1 LPTIDDR
8 SKSVSGSLTSGT
20 NRKWIDSVYVGAI
33 TTMSLALMTLV
44 LAIGCALL
52 WQSMPAIKALGP
64 GFVTGHEWDDATGKY
79 GSAAFLS
86 GTLYSSGIA
95 ILVSVPISICS
106 AIFLAEL
113 APKWI
118 RLPITFLI
126 ELLAAIPSVVYGL
139 WGIFVLI
146 PLLRDKIMTP
156 ALASATIGKIPILKS
171 LLTGAGYGPSM
182 LAAGLLLAI
191 MITPFITAI
200 CRDILLAIPTM
211 QRDAAAGLGTTQAE
225 TILKVVLPSAAPG
238 LIGAVMLGFGRAFGE
253 TMAVTMVIGNMTPNT
268 PDGRSIALFDPG
280 YTIASAM
287 ANKFTEATPGIATAA
302 LIELGLVL
310 FVTSMLIN
318 FFARSLVRLAA
329 RRIAA

>member
-1 LPTIDDR
+1 
-8 SKSVSGSLTSGT
+8 
-20 NRKWIDSVYVGAI
+20 
-33 TTMSLALMTLV
+33 MTLV
-44 LAIGCALL
+44 LAIGTALL
-52 WQSMPAIKALGP
+52 WQSLPSIRSLGF
-64 GFVTGHEWDDATGKY
+64 GFLTGHEWDDAAGKY

-86 GTLYSSGIA
+86 GTLYSSILA
-95 ILVSVPISICS
+95 IIVSVPLSLCS
-106 AIFLAEL
+106 AIFLAEI

-118 RLPITFLI
+118 RLPITFII

-146 PLLRDKIMTP
+146 PILRDKVMTP
-156 ALASATIGKIPILKS
+156 ALASPVIAKLPVVKS

-200 CRDILLAIPTM
+200 CRDILNAIPTI
-211 QRDAAAGLGTTQAE
+211 QRDAAAGMGCTQSE
-225 TILKVVLPSAAPG
+225 IILKVVLPSAAPG

-268 PDGRSIALFDPG
+268 PDGRSIGLFDPG

-287 ANKFTEATPGIATAA
+287 ANKFTEATPGLATAA

-318 FFARSLVRLAA
+318 FAARSLVKVALRRLG
-329 RRIAA
+329 

>member
-1 LPTIDDR
+1 MATNGRIKLPGGSIHRAGDR
-8 SKSVSGSLTSGT
+8 Y
-20 NRKWIDSVYVGAI
+20 NWRDSTYVGAI
-33 TTMSLALMTLV
+33 TIATIALMVLV
-44 LAIGCALL
+44 LAIGFALL
-52 WQSMPAIKALGP
+52 WQSLPAIRSLGL
-64 GFVTGHEWDDATGKY
+64 GFVTGHEWDDTAGKY
-79 GSAAFLS
+79 GSSAFLS
-86 GTLYSSGIA
+86 GTLYSSLLA

-106 AIFLAEL
+106 AIFLAEI

-118 RLPITFLI
+118 RLPVTFVI

-146 PLLRDKIMTP
+146 PLLRDKVMTP
-156 ALASATIGKIPILKS
+156 ALASTVLVKLPIIKS
-171 LLTGAGYGPSM
+171 LLSGAGYGPSM

-200 CRDILLAIPTM
+200 CRDILNAIPST
-211 QRDAAAGLGTTQAE
+211 QRDAAAGMGCTHSE
-225 TILKVVLPSAAPG
+225 TIIKVVLPSAAPG

-268 PDGRSIALFDPG
+268 PDGKSFGLFEPG

-287 ANKFTEATPGIATAA
+287 ANKFTEATPGLATAA

-318 FFARSLVRLAA
+318 FAARSLVKFAMRRLG
-329 RRIAA
+329 

>member
-1 LPTIDDR
+1 MNLPGGTIHGAGDR
-8 SKSVSGSLTSGT
+8 YNWRDSAYVS
-20 NRKWIDSVYVGAI
+20 AI
-33 TTMSLALMTLV
+33 TIATMVLMALV
-44 LAIGCALL
+44 LAIGSALL
-52 WQSMPAIKALGP
+52 WQSLPAIRALRL
-64 GFVTGHEWDDATGKY
+64 GFLASHEWDDATGKY

-86 GTLYSSGIA
+86 GTLYSSLLA

-106 AIFLAEL
+106 AIFLAEI

-118 RLPITFLI
+118 RLPVTFII

-146 PLLRDKIMTP
+146 PVLRDKVMTP
-156 ALASATIGKIPILKS
+156 ALASPVIPKLPIIKS
-171 LLTGAGYGPSM
+171 ILTGAGYGPSM

-200 CRDILLAIPTM
+200 CRDILNAIPSM
-211 QRDAAAGLGTTQAE
+211 QRDAAAGMGCTESE

-268 PDGRSIALFDPG
+268 PDGKSLGLFDPG
-280 YTIASAM
+280 YTVASAM

-318 FFARSLVRLAA
+318 FAARSLVKVAMRRLG
-329 RRIAA
+329 

>member
-1 LPTIDDR
+1 MNKPAGIVLIE
-8 SKSVSGSLTSGT
+8 G
-20 NRKWIDSVYVGAI
+20 NRDNWRDSAYVCAI
-33 TTMSLALMTLV
+33 TIAAVVIMTLV
-44 LAIGCALL
+44 LAIGTALL
-52 WQSMPAIKALGP
+52 WQSLPSIRSLGF
-64 GFVTGHEWDDATGKY
+64 GFLTGHEWDDAAGKY

-86 GTLYSSGIA
+86 GTLYSSLLA
-95 ILVSVPISICS
+95 IIVSVPLSLCS
-106 AIFLAEL
+106 AIFLAEI

-118 RLPITFLI
+118 RLPITFII

-146 PLLRDKIMTP
+146 PVLRDKVMTP
-156 ALASATIGKIPILKS
+156 ALASPVIAKIPVVKS

-200 CRDILLAIPTM
+200 CRDILNAIPTI
-211 QRDAAAGLGTTQAE
+211 QRDAAAGMGCTQSE
-225 TILKVVLPSAAPG
+225 IILKVVLPSAAPG

-268 PDGRSIALFDPG
+268 PDGRSIGLFDPG

-287 ANKFTEATPGIATAA
+287 ANKFTEATPGLATAA

-318 FFARSLVRLAA
+318 FAARSLVKVALRRLG
-329 RRIAA
+329 

>member
-1 LPTIDDR
+1 
-8 SKSVSGSLTSGT
+8 
-20 NRKWIDSVYVGAI
+20 
-33 TTMSLALMTLV
+33 MTLV
-44 LAIGCALL
+44 LAIGTALL
-52 WQSMPAIKALGP
+52 WQSLPSIRSLGF
-64 GFVTGHEWDDATGKY
+64 GFLTGHEWDDAAGKY

-86 GTLYSSGIA
+86 GTLYSSILA
-95 ILVSVPISICS
+95 IIVSVPLSLCS
-106 AIFLAEL
+106 AIFLAEI

-118 RLPITFLI
+118 RLPITFII

-146 PLLRDKIMTP
+146 PVLRDKVMTP
-156 ALASATIGKIPILKS
+156 ALASPVIAKIPVVKS

-200 CRDILLAIPTM
+200 CRDILNAIPTI
-211 QRDAAAGLGTTQAE
+211 QRDAAAGMGCTQSE
-225 TILKVVLPSAAPG
+225 IILKVVLPSAAPG

-268 PDGRSIALFDPG
+268 PDGRSIGLFDPG

-287 ANKFTEATPGIATAA
+287 ANKFTEATPGLATAA

-318 FFARSLVRLAA
+318 FAARSLVKVALRRLG
-329 RRIAA
+329 

>member
-1 LPTIDDR
+1 M
-8 SKSVSGSLTSGT
+8 
-20 NRKWIDSVYVGAI
+20 A
-33 TTMSLALMTLV
+33 LV
-44 LAIGCALL
+44 LAIGSALL
-52 WQSMPAIKALGP
+52 WQSLPAIRSLGL
-64 GFVTGHEWDDATGKY
+64 GFITSHEWDDTAGKY

-86 GTLYSSGIA
+86 GTLYSSLLA

-106 AIFLAEL
+106 AIFLAEI

-118 RLPITFLI
+118 RLPVTFII

-146 PLLRDKIMTP
+146 PLLRDKVMTP
-156 ALASATIGKIPILKS
+156 ALASPVIPKLPIIKPVLS
-171 LLTGAGYGPSM
+171 RAGYGPSL

-200 CRDILLAIPTM
+200 CRDILNAIPSM
-211 QRDAAAGLGTTQAE
+211 QRDAAAGMGCTESE

-268 PDGRSIALFDPG
+268 PDGKSLGLFDPG
-280 YTIASAM
+280 YTVASAM

-318 FFARSLVRLAA
+318 FAARSLVKVAMRRLG
-329 RRIAA
+329 

>member
-1 LPTIDDR
+1 MNKPAGIVLIE
-8 SKSVSGSLTSGT
+8 S
-20 NRKWIDSVYVGAI
+20 NRDNWRDSAYVCAI
-33 TTMSLALMTLV
+33 TIAAVVLMTLV
-44 LAIGCALL
+44 LAIGTALL
-52 WQSMPAIKALGP
+52 WQSLPSIRLLGF
-64 GFVTGHEWDDATGKY
+64 GFLTGHEWDDAAGSY

-86 GTLYSSGIA
+86 GTLYSSILA
-95 ILVSVPISICS
+95 IIVSVPLSLCS
-106 AIFLAEL
+106 AIFLAEI

-118 RLPITFLI
+118 RLSITFMI

-146 PLLRDKIMTP
+146 PVLRDKVMTP
-156 ALASATIGKIPILKS
+156 ALASPVIAKIPVVKS
-171 LLTGAGYGPSM
+171 LLAGAGYGPSM

-200 CRDILLAIPTM
+200 CRDILNAIPTI
-211 QRDAAAGLGTTQAE
+211 QRDAAAGMGCTQSE
-225 TILKVVLPSAAPG
+225 IILKVVLPSAAPG

-268 PDGRSIALFDPG
+268 PDGRSIGLFDPG

-287 ANKFTEATPGIATAA
+287 ANKFTEATPGLATAA

-318 FFARSLVRLAA
+318 FAARSLVKVALRRLG
-329 RRIAA
+329 

>member
-1 LPTIDDR
+1 MNLPGGTIHGAGDR
-8 SKSVSGSLTSGT
+8 YNWRDSAYVS
-20 NRKWIDSVYVGAI
+20 AI
-33 TTMSLALMTLV
+33 TIATMVLMALV
-44 LAIGCALL
+44 LAIGSALL
-52 WQSMPAIKALGP
+52 WQSLPAIRTLGL
-64 GFVTGHEWDDATGKY
+64 GFITSHEWDDAAGKY

-86 GTLYSSGIA
+86 GTLYSSLLA

-106 AIFLAEL
+106 AIFLAEI

-118 RLPITFLI
+118 RLPVTFII

-146 PLLRDKIMTP
+146 PLLRDKVMTP
-156 ALASATIGKIPILKS
+156 ALASPAITKLPIVKS

-182 LAAGLLLAI
+182 LAAGMLLAI

-200 CRDILLAIPTM
+200 CRDILNAIPSM
-211 QRDAAAGLGTTQAE
+211 QRDAAAGMGCTQSE
-225 TILKVVLPSAAPG
+225 TIVKVVLPSAAPG

-268 PDGRSIALFDPG
+268 PDGKSLGLFDPG

-318 FFARSLVRLAA
+318 FAARSLVKVAMRRLG
-329 RRIAA
+329 

>member
-1 LPTIDDR
+1 MNLPGGTIHGAGDR
-8 SKSVSGSLTSGT
+8 YNWRDSAYVS
-20 NRKWIDSVYVGAI
+20 AI
-33 TTMSLALMTLV
+33 TIATMVLMALV
-44 LAIGCALL
+44 LAIGSALL
-52 WQSMPAIKALGP
+52 WQSLPAIRTLGL
-64 GFVTGHEWDDATGKY
+64 GFITSHEWDDAAGKY

-86 GTLYSSGIA
+86 GTLYSSLLA

-106 AIFLAEL
+106 AIFLAEI

-118 RLPITFLI
+118 RLPVTFI
-126 ELLAAIPSVVYGL
+126 IGLLAAIPSVVYGL

-146 PLLRDKIMTP
+146 PLLRDKVMTP
-156 ALASATIGKIPILKS
+156 ALASPAITKLPIVKS

-200 CRDILLAIPTM
+200 CRDILNAIPSM
-211 QRDAAAGLGTTQAE
+211 QRDAAAGMGCTQSE

-268 PDGRSIALFDPG
+268 PDGKSLGLFDPG

-318 FFARSLVRLAA
+318 FAARSLVKVAMRRLG
-329 RRIAA
+329 

>member
-1 LPTIDDR
+1 MITNGRTNLP
-8 SKSVSGSLTSGT
+8 SGPLHGT
-20 NRKWIDSVYVGAI
+20 GGRHNWRDSTYLGAI
-33 TTMSLALMTLV
+33 TIATLILLALVIT
-44 LAIGCALL
+44 IGSALI
-52 WQSMPAIKALGP
+52 WQSLPAIRSLGVHYLTSP
-64 GFVTGHEWDDATGKY
+64 EWDDAAGKY

-86 GTLYSSGIA
+86 GTLYSSLLA
-95 ILVSVPISICS
+95 TLVSVPLSICS
-106 AIFLAEL
+106 AIFLVEI

-118 RLPITFLI
+118 RLPVTFII

-139 WGIFVLI
+139 WGICVLI
-146 PLLRDKIMTP
+146 PVLRDKVMAP
-156 ALASATIGKIPILKS
+156 ALASPMITKIPLVKS
-171 LLTGAGYGPSM
+171 LLTGAGYGPSV

-200 CRDILLAIPTM
+200 CRDILNSIPSM
-211 QRDAAAGLGTTQAE
+211 QRDAAAGMGCTQSV
-225 TILKVVLPSAAPG
+225 TIIKVVLPSAAPG

-268 PDGRSIALFDPG
+268 PDGKSFGLFDPG

-318 FFARSLVRLAA
+318 FIARSLVKIAMHRLG
-329 RRIAA
+329 

>member
-1 LPTIDDR
+1 M
-8 SKSVSGSLTSGT
+8 V
-20 NRKWIDSVYVGAI
+20 
-33 TTMSLALMTLV
+33 LMALV
-44 LAIGCALL
+44 LAIGTALL
-52 WQSMPAIKALGP
+52 WQSLPAIRALRL
-64 GFVTGHEWDDATGKY
+64 GFLASHEWDDATGRY

-86 GTLYSSGIA
+86 GTLYSSLLA

-106 AIFLAEL
+106 AIFLAEI

-118 RLPITFLI
+118 RLPVTFII

-146 PLLRDKIMTP
+146 PVLRDKVMTP
-156 ALASATIGKIPILKS
+156 ALASPVIPKLAIIKS
-171 LLTGAGYGPSM
+171 ILTGAGYGPSM

-200 CRDILLAIPTM
+200 CRDILNAIPSM
-211 QRDAAAGLGTTQAE
+211 QRDAAAGMGCTESE

-268 PDGRSIALFDPG
+268 PDGKSLGLFDPG
-280 YTIASAM
+280 YTVASAM

-318 FFARSLVRLAA
+318 FAARSLVKVAMRRLS
-329 RRIAA
+329 

>member
-1 LPTIDDR
+1 MNLPGGTIHGAGDR
-8 SKSVSGSLTSGT
+8 YNWRDSAYVS
-20 NRKWIDSVYVGAI
+20 AI
-33 TTMSLALMTLV
+33 TIATMVLMALV
-44 LAIGCALL
+44 LAIGSALL
-52 WQSMPAIKALGP
+52 WQSLPAIRALRL
-64 GFVTGHEWDDATGKY
+64 GFLASHEWDDATGKY

-86 GTLYSSGIA
+86 GTLYSSLLA

-106 AIFLAEL
+106 AIFLAEI

-118 RLPITFLI
+118 RLPVTFII

-146 PLLRDKIMTP
+146 PVLRDKVMTP
-156 ALASATIGKIPILKS
+156 ALASPVIQKLPIIKS
-171 LLTGAGYGPSM
+171 ILTGAGYGPSM

-200 CRDILLAIPTM
+200 CRDILNAIPSI
-211 QRDAAAGLGTTQAE
+211 QRDAAAGMGCTESE

-268 PDGRSIALFDPG
+268 PDGKSLGLFDPG
-280 YTIASAM
+280 YTVASAM

-318 FFARSLVRLAA
+318 FAARSLVKVAMRRLG
-329 RRIAA
+329 

>member
-1 LPTIDDR
+1 
-8 SKSVSGSLTSGT
+8 
-20 NRKWIDSVYVGAI
+20 
-33 TTMSLALMTLV
+33 MTLV
-44 LAIGCALL
+44 LAIGTALL
-52 WQSMPAIKALGP
+52 WQSLPSIRSLGF
-64 GFVTGHEWDDATGKY
+64 GFLTGHEWDDAAGKY

-86 GTLYSSGIA
+86 GTLYSSLLA
-95 ILVSVPISICS
+95 IIVSVPLSLCS
-106 AIFLAEL
+106 AIFLAEI

-118 RLPITFLI
+118 RLPITFII

-146 PLLRDKIMTP
+146 PILRDKVMTP
-156 ALASATIGKIPILKS
+156 ALASPVIAKIPVVKS

-200 CRDILLAIPTM
+200 CRDILNAIPTI
-211 QRDAAAGLGTTQAE
+211 QRDAAAGMGCTQSE
-225 TILKVVLPSAAPG
+225 IILKVVLPSAAPG

-268 PDGRSIALFDPG
+268 PDGRSIGLFDPG

-287 ANKFTEATPGIATAA
+287 ANKFTEATPGLATAA

-318 FFARSLVRLAA
+318 FAARSLVKVALRRLG
-329 RRIAA
+329 

>member
-1 LPTIDDR
+1 MNLPGGTIHGAGDR
-8 SKSVSGSLTSGT
+8 YNWRDSAYVS
-20 NRKWIDSVYVGAI
+20 AI
-33 TTMSLALMTLV
+33 TIATMVLMALV
-44 LAIGCALL
+44 LAIGSALL
-52 WQSMPAIKALGP
+52 WQSLPAIRTLGL
-64 GFVTGHEWDDATGKY
+64 GFITSHEWDDAAGKY

-86 GTLYSSGIA
+86 GTLYSSLLA

-106 AIFLAEL
+106 AIFLAEI

-118 RLPITFLI
+118 RLPVTFII

-146 PLLRDKIMTP
+146 PLLRDKVMTP
-156 ALASATIGKIPILKS
+156 ALASPAITKLPIVKS

-200 CRDILLAIPTM
+200 CRDILNAIPSM
-211 QRDAAAGLGTTQAE
+211 QRDAAAGMGCTQSE

-268 PDGRSIALFDPG
+268 PDGKSLGLFDPG

-318 FFARSLVRLAA
+318 FAARSLVKVAMRRLG
-329 RRIAA
+329 

>member
-1 LPTIDDR
+1 MNLPGGTIHGAGDR
-8 SKSVSGSLTSGT
+8 YNWRDSAYVS
-20 NRKWIDSVYVGAI
+20 AI
-33 TTMSLALMTLV
+33 TIASMVLMALV
-44 LAIGCALL
+44 LAIGCALF
-52 WQSMPAIKALGP
+52 WQSLPAIRSLGL
-64 GFVTGHEWDDATGKY
+64 GFITSHEWDDAAGKY

-86 GTLYSSGIA
+86 GTLYSSLLA

-106 AIFLAEL
+106 AIFLAEI

-118 RLPITFLI
+118 RLPVTFII

-146 PLLRDKIMTP
+146 PLLRDKVMTP
-156 ALASATIGKIPILKS
+156 ALASPSITKIPIVKS

-200 CRDILLAIPTM
+200 CRDILNAIPSM
-211 QRDAAAGLGTTQAE
+211 QRDAAAGMGCTQSE

-268 PDGRSIALFDPG
+268 PDGKSLGLFDPG

-318 FFARSLVRLAA
+318 FAARSLVKVAMRRLG
-329 RRIAA
+329 

>member
-1 LPTIDDR
+1 M
-8 SKSVSGSLTSGT
+8 V
-20 NRKWIDSVYVGAI
+20 
-33 TTMSLALMTLV
+33 LMALV
-44 LAIGCALL
+44 LAIGTALL
-52 WQSMPAIKALGP
+52 WQSLPAIRALRL
-64 GFVTGHEWDDATGKY
+64 GFLASHEWDDATGRY

-86 GTLYSSGIA
+86 GTLYSSLLA

-106 AIFLAEL
+106 AIFLAEI

-118 RLPITFLI
+118 RLPVTFII

-146 PLLRDKIMTP
+146 PVLRDKVMTP
-156 ALASATIGKIPILKS
+156 ALASPVIPKLPIIKS
-171 LLTGAGYGPSM
+171 ILTGAGYGPSM

-200 CRDILLAIPTM
+200 CRDILNAIPSM
-211 QRDAAAGLGTTQAE
+211 QRDAAAGMGCTESE

-268 PDGRSIALFDPG
+268 PDGKSLGLFDPG
-280 YTIASAM
+280 YTVASAM

-318 FFARSLVRLAA
+318 FAARSLVKVAMRRLS
-329 RRIAA
+329 

>member
-1 LPTIDDR
+1 MNLPGGTIHGAGDR
-8 SKSVSGSLTSGT
+8 YNWRDSAYVS
-20 NRKWIDSVYVGAI
+20 AI
-33 TTMSLALMTLV
+33 TIATMVLMALV
-44 LAIGCALL
+44 LAIGSALL
-52 WQSMPAIKALGP
+52 WQSLPAIRSLGL
-64 GFVTGHEWDDATGKY
+64 GFITSHEWADTAGKY

-86 GTLYSSGIA
+86 GTLYSSLLA

-106 AIFLAEL
+106 AIFLAEI

-118 RLPITFLI
+118 RLPVTFII

-146 PLLRDKIMTP
+146 PLLRDKVMTP
-156 ALASATIGKIPILKS
+156 ALASPGITKLPIVKS

-200 CRDILLAIPTM
+200 CRDILNAIPSM
-211 QRDAAAGLGTTQAE
+211 QRDAAAGMGCTQSE

-268 PDGRSIALFDPG
+268 PDGKSLGLFDPG

-318 FFARSLVRLAA
+318 FAARSLVKIAMRRLG
-329 RRIAA
+329 

>member
-1 LPTIDDR
+1 
-8 SKSVSGSLTSGT
+8 
-20 NRKWIDSVYVGAI
+20 
-33 TTMSLALMTLV
+33 MTLV
-44 LAIGCALL
+44 LAIGTALL
-52 WQSMPAIKALGP
+52 WQSLPSIRSLGF
-64 GFVTGHEWDDATGKY
+64 GFLTGHEWDDAAGKY

-86 GTLYSSGIA
+86 GTLYSSILA
-95 ILVSVPISICS
+95 IIVSVPLSLCS
-106 AIFLAEL
+106 AIFLAEI

-118 RLPITFLI
+118 RLPITFII

-146 PLLRDKIMTP
+146 PVLRDKVMNP
-156 ALASATIGKIPILKS
+156 ALASPVIPKIPVIKS

-200 CRDILLAIPTM
+200 CRDILNAIPTI
-211 QRDAAAGLGTTQAE
+211 QRDAAAGMGCTQSE
-225 TILKVVLPSAAPG
+225 IILKVVLPSAAPG

-268 PDGRSIALFDPG
+268 PDGRSIGLFDPG

-287 ANKFTEATPGIATAA
+287 ANKFTEATPGLATAA

-318 FFARSLVRLAA
+318 FAARSLVKVALRRLG
-329 RRIAA
+329 

>member
-1 LPTIDDR
+1 
-8 SKSVSGSLTSGT
+8 
-20 NRKWIDSVYVGAI
+20 
-33 TTMSLALMTLV
+33 MTLV
-44 LAIGCALL
+44 LAIGTALL
-52 WQSMPAIKALGP
+52 WQSLPSIRSLGF
-64 GFVTGHEWDDATGKY
+64 GFLTGHEWDDAAGKY

-86 GTLYSSGIA
+86 GTLYSSILA
-95 ILVSVPISICS
+95 IIVSVPLSLCS
-106 AIFLAEL
+106 AIFLAEI

-118 RLPITFLI
+118 RLPITFMI

-146 PLLRDKIMTP
+146 PVLRDKVMNP
-156 ALASATIGKIPILKS
+156 ALASPVIAKIPVVKS

-200 CRDILLAIPTM
+200 CRDILNAIPTI
-211 QRDAAAGLGTTQAE
+211 QRDAAAGMGCTQSE
-225 TILKVVLPSAAPG
+225 IILKVVLPSAAPG

-268 PDGRSIALFDPG
+268 PDGRSIGLFDPG

-287 ANKFTEATPGIATAA
+287 ANKFTEATPGLATAA

-318 FFARSLVRLAA
+318 FAARSLVKVALRRLG
-329 RRIAA
+329 

>member
-1 LPTIDDR
+1 MNLPGGTIHGAGDR
-8 SKSVSGSLTSGT
+8 YNWRDSAYVS
-20 NRKWIDSVYVGAI
+20 AI
-33 TTMSLALMTLV
+33 TIATMVLMALV
-44 LAIGCALL
+44 LAIGSALL
-52 WQSMPAIKALGP
+52 WQSLPAIRTLGL
-64 GFVTGHEWDDATGKY
+64 GFITSHEWDDAAGKY

-86 GTLYSSGIA
+86 GTLYSSLLA

-106 AIFLAEL
+106 AIFLAEI

-118 RLPITFLI
+118 RLPVTFII

-146 PLLRDKIMTP
+146 PLLRDKVMTP
-156 ALASATIGKIPILKS
+156 ALASPAITKLPIVKS

-200 CRDILLAIPTM
+200 CRDILNAIPSM
-211 QRDAAAGLGTTQAE
+211 QRDAAAGMGCTQSE
-225 TILKVVLPSAAPG
+225 TIVKVVLPSAAPG

-268 PDGRSIALFDPG
+268 PDGKSLGLFDPG

-318 FFARSLVRLAA
+318 FAARSLVKVAMRRLG
-329 RRIAA
+329 

>member
-1 LPTIDDR
+1 
-8 SKSVSGSLTSGT
+8 
-20 NRKWIDSVYVGAI
+20 
-33 TTMSLALMTLV
+33 MTLV
-44 LAIGCALL
+44 LAIGTALL
-52 WQSMPAIKALGP
+52 WQSLPSIRSLGF
-64 GFVTGHEWDDATGKY
+64 GFLTGHEWDDAAGKY

-86 GTLYSSGIA
+86 GTLYSSILA
-95 ILVSVPISICS
+95 IIVSVPLSLCS
-106 AIFLAEL
+106 AIFLAEI

-118 RLPITFLI
+118 RLPITFII

-146 PLLRDKIMTP
+146 PVLRDKVMTP
-156 ALASATIGKIPILKS
+156 ALASTVIAKIPVIKS

-200 CRDILLAIPTM
+200 CRDILNAIPTI
-211 QRDAAAGLGTTQAE
+211 QRDAAAGMGCTQSE
-225 TILKVVLPSAAPG
+225 IILKVVLPSAAPG

-268 PDGRSIALFDPG
+268 PDGRSIGLFDPG

-287 ANKFTEATPGIATAA
+287 ANKFTEATPGLATAA

-318 FFARSLVRLAA
+318 FAARSLVKVALRRLG
-329 RRIAA
+329 

>member
-1 LPTIDDR
+1 M
-8 SKSVSGSLTSGT
+8 V
-20 NRKWIDSVYVGAI
+20 
-33 TTMSLALMTLV
+33 LMALV
-44 LAIGCALL
+44 LAIGTALL
-52 WQSMPAIKALGP
+52 WQSLPAIRALRL
-64 GFVTGHEWDDATGKY
+64 GFLASHEWDDATGRY

-86 GTLYSSGIA
+86 GTLYSSLLA

-106 AIFLAEL
+106 AIFLAEI

-118 RLPITFLI
+118 RLPVTFII

-146 PLLRDKIMTP
+146 PALRDKVMTP
-156 ALASATIGKIPILKS
+156 ALASPVIPKLPIIKS
-171 LLTGAGYGPSM
+171 ILTGAGYGPSM

-200 CRDILLAIPTM
+200 CRDILNAIPSM
-211 QRDAAAGLGTTQAE
+211 QRDAAAGMGCTESE

-268 PDGRSIALFDPG
+268 PDGKSLGLFDPG
-280 YTIASAM
+280 YTVASAM

-318 FFARSLVRLAA
+318 FAARSLVKVAMRRLS
-329 RRIAA
+329 

>member
-1 LPTIDDR
+1 MDLPGGKIHGAGHLHSWRDTAY
-8 SKSVSGSLTSGT
+8 VS
-20 NRKWIDSVYVGAI
+20 AI
-33 TTMSLALMTLV
+33 TIATVVLLALV
-44 LAIGCALL
+44 FAIGTALL
-52 WQSMPAIKALGP
+52 WQSLPAIRALRF
-64 GFVTGHEWDDATGKY
+64 GFLASHEWDDATGKY
-79 GSAAFLS
+79 GSAAFLT
-86 GTLYSSGIA
+86 GTLYSSLVA
-95 ILVSVPISICS
+95 ILVSVPVSISS
-106 AIFLAEL
+106 AIFLAEI

-118 RLPITFLI
+118 RLPVTFII

-146 PLLRDKIMTP
+146 PVLRDKVMTP
-156 ALASATIGKIPILKS
+156 VLASPVIPKLPIIKAI
-171 LLTGAGYGPSM
+171 LTGAGYGPSM

-200 CRDILLAIPTM
+200 CRDILNAIPSM
-211 QRDAAAGLGTTQAE
+211 QRDAAAGMGCTEAE

-268 PDGRSIALFDPG
+268 PDGKSLGLFDPG
-280 YTIASAM
+280 YTVASAM

-318 FFARSLVRLAA
+318 FAARSLVKVAMRRLG
-329 RRIAA
+329 

>member
-1 LPTIDDR
+1 
-8 SKSVSGSLTSGT
+8 
-20 NRKWIDSVYVGAI
+20 
-33 TTMSLALMTLV
+33 MTLV
-44 LAIGCALL
+44 LAIGTALL
-52 WQSMPAIKALGP
+52 WQSLPSIRSLGF
-64 GFVTGHEWDDATGKY
+64 GFLTGHEWDDAAGKY

-86 GTLYSSGIA
+86 GTLYSSLLA
-95 ILVSVPISICS
+95 IIVSVPLSLCS
-106 AIFLAEL
+106 AIFLAEI

-118 RLPITFLI
+118 RLPITFII

-146 PLLRDKIMTP
+146 PVLRDKVMTP
-156 ALASATIGKIPILKS
+156 ALASPVIAKIPVVKS

-200 CRDILLAIPTM
+200 CRDILNAIPTI
-211 QRDAAAGLGTTQAE
+211 QRDAAAGMGCTQSE
-225 TILKVVLPSAAPG
+225 IILKVVLPSAAPG

-268 PDGRSIALFDPG
+268 PDGRSIGLFDPG

-287 ANKFTEATPGIATAA
+287 ANKFTEATPGLATAA

-318 FFARSLVRLAA
+318 FAARSLVKVALRRLG
-329 RRIAA
+329 

>member
-1 LPTIDDR
+1 MATNGRTDLPGGTIHGAGHRHKWRDTAY
-8 SKSVSGSLTSGT
+8 VS
-20 NRKWIDSVYVGAI
+20 AI
-33 TTMSLALMTLV
+33 TIATMVLMALV
-44 LAIGCALL
+44 LAIGTALL
-52 WQSMPAIKALGP
+52 WQSLPAIRALGL
-64 GFVTGHEWDDATGKY
+64 GFLSSHEWDDASGKY

-86 GTLYSSGIA
+86 GTLYSSLLA

-106 AIFLAEL
+106 AIFLAEI

-118 RLPITFLI
+118 RLPVTFII

-146 PLLRDKIMTP
+146 PLLRDKVMTP
-156 ALASATIGKIPILKS
+156 ALASPVIPKLPIIKAV
-171 LLTGAGYGPSM
+171 LTGAGYGPSM

-200 CRDILLAIPTM
+200 CRDILNAIPSM
-211 QRDAAAGLGTTQAE
+211 QRDAAAGMGCTESE

-268 PDGRSIALFDPG
+268 PDGKSLGLFDPG
-280 YTIASAM
+280 YTVASAM

-318 FFARSLVRLAA
+318 FAARSLVKVAMRRLG
-329 RRIAA
+329 

>member
-1 LPTIDDR
+1 M
-8 SKSVSGSLTSGT
+8 
-20 NRKWIDSVYVGAI
+20 YVGAI
-33 TTMSLALMTLV
+33 TTTSLILLTLV
-44 LAIGCALL
+44 LAIGGALL
-52 WQSMPAIKALGP
+52 WQAMPAIKALGP
-64 GFVTGHEWDDATGKY
+64 RFLTGHEWDDAAGKY

-86 GTLYSSGIA
+86 GTLYSSAIA
-95 ILVSVPISICS
+95 ILVSVPVSICS
-106 AIFLAEL
+106 AVFLAEL

-146 PLLRDKIMTP
+146 PLLRDKVMTP
-156 ALASATIGKIPILKS
+156 ALASPTITKMPVLKT
-171 LLTGAGYGPSM
+171 LLAGAGYGPSM
-182 LAAGLLLAI
+182 LAAGLILAI

-200 CRDILLAIPTM
+200 CRDILLAIPTI

-225 TILKVVLPSAAPG
+225 TIVKVVLPSAAPG

-310 FVTSMLIN
+310 FATSMVIN
-318 FFARSLVRLAA
+318 LVARSLVKFASRRLSA
-329 RRIAA
+329 

>member
-1 LPTIDDR
+1 MNKPAGIVLIEN
-8 SKSVSGSLTSGT
+8 
-20 NRKWIDSVYVGAI
+20 NRDNWRDSAYVCAI
-33 TTMSLALMTLV
+33 TIAAVVLMTLV
-44 LAIGCALL
+44 LAIGTALL
-52 WQSMPAIKALGP
+52 WQSLPSIRSLG
-64 GFVTGHEWDDATGKY
+64 FSFLTGHEWDDAAGKY

-86 GTLYSSGIA
+86 GTLYSSILA
-95 ILVSVPISICS
+95 IIVSVPLSLCS
-106 AIFLAEL
+106 AIFLAEI

-118 RLPITFLI
+118 RLPITFII

-146 PLLRDKIMTP
+146 PVLRDKVMTP
-156 ALASATIGKIPILKS
+156 ALASPVIAKIPVIKS

-200 CRDILLAIPTM
+200 CRDILNAIPTI
-211 QRDAAAGLGTTQAE
+211 QRDAAAGMGCTQSE
-225 TILKVVLPSAAPG
+225 IILKVVLPSAAPG

-268 PDGRSIALFDPG
+268 PDGRSIGLFDPG

-287 ANKFTEATPGIATAA
+287 ANKFTEATPGLATAA

-318 FFARSLVRLAA
+318 FAARSLVKVALRRLG
-329 RRIAA
+329 